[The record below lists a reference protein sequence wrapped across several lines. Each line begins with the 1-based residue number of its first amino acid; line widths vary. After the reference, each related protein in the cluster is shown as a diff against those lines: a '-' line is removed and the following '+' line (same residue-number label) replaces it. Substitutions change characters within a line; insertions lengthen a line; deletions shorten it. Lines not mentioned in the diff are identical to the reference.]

1 MTISSFPMRWMSC
14 AAKIRSRSSKAP
26 MQIEPDHEQR
36 MRRALR
42 QGSVMKQRI
51 SLTLAG
57 GAFGFCAAAA
67 LFHFAY
73 GAPESPGYYNQLD
86 RFGAAFA
93 KVRADYVDQP
103 DDRLLVENA
112 IGGMLTNLD
121 AHSSYFDPKTFADMQ
136 VRTEGQ
142 YGGIGVVIESDKGT
156 IKAVAV
162 VDGAPAS
169 RAGMKAGDSILQID
183 GTPITGLKLDDVQK
197 KMRGASGTKVG
208 LLVSRDGVK
217 EPFDVKIVRGLVPVE
232 PVTSRREGDVG
243 YIHIPAFNDHTDS
256 GLQAAVASLKKQIG
270 PGIKG
275 YVIDLRDDG
284 GGVLDQAVAVSDDF
298 LEGGEV
304 LSMRGRTADDTERFD
319 AHPGDITQG
328 KRMIVLI
335 NGGTASASEIVAG
348 ALQDHKRA
356 TIVGTTSF
364 GKGSVQTIIPLNNG
378 DDGALHMTT
387 ARYYT
392 PSGRSIQA
400 LGITPDV
407 AVAQGPSP
415 DDDPYAELAEREVLL
430 PHHLEAE
437 GEHAAVS
444 TVKPIMPPA
453 GKKFDDFQLSYAVSM
468 LSGDPLTA
476 SVD

>member
-1 MTISSFPMRWMSC
+1 M
-14 AAKIRSRSSKAP
+14 KASLP
-26 MQIEPDHEQR
+26 
-36 MRRALR
+36 
-42 QGSVMKQRI
+42 
-51 SLTLAG
+51 LTLAG
-57 GAFGFCAAAA
+57 AAFGFCTAAA

-73 GAPESPGYYNQLD
+73 GSPETPAYYNQLD

-93 KVRADYVDQP
+93 KVRSSYVDAP

-142 YGGIGVVIESDKGT
+142 YGGVGIVIQSDKGA

-169 RAGMKAGDSILQID
+169 RGGMKAGDTILQID
-183 GTPITGLKLDDVQK
+183 GTAITGTKLDDVQK
-197 KMRGASGTKVG
+197 KMRGPSGTRVDLTVAREGIK
-208 LLVSRDGVK
+208 D
-217 EPFDVKIVRGLVPVE
+217 PFDVKLVRGLVPVE

-243 YIHIPAFNDHTDS
+243 YIRIPAFNDHTDS
-256 GLQAAVASLKKQIG
+256 GVEAAVASLKKQIG

-275 YVIDLRDDG
+275 YILDLRDDG
-284 GGVLDQAVAVSDDF
+284 GGVLEQATGMADDF
-298 LEGGEV
+298 LQSGEIM
-304 LSMRGRTADDTERFD
+304 SMRGRNTDDTERFD
-319 AHPGDITQG
+319 AHPGDITDG
-328 KRMIVLI
+328 RPLVVLI
-335 NGGTASASEIVAG
+335 NDGTASASEIVAG

-356 TIVGTTSF
+356 TIVGLTSF

-407 AVAQGPSP
+407 AVAEGNEHADS
-415 DDDPYAELAEREVLL
+415 DSSFEEREAVL

-437 GEHAAVS
+437 GPKPTAVAA
-444 TVKPIMPPA
+444 KPIQPPP
-453 GKKFDDFQLSYAVSM
+453 GKKFDDFQLRYAVSM
-468 LSGDPLTA
+468 LQGTVISSIDKPA
-476 SVD
+476 KSAPAN

>member
-1 MTISSFPMRWMSC
+1 MTKPL
-14 AAKIRSRSSKAP
+14 P
-26 MQIEPDHEQR
+26 
-36 MRRALR
+36 
-42 QGSVMKQRI
+42 
-51 SLTLAG
+51 LAMA
-57 GAFGFCAAAA
+57 GAVVGFCAAAA
-67 LFHFAY
+67 LSHFAY
-73 GAPESPGYYNQLD
+73 GESKSPSSYSQLD

-93 KVRADYVDQP
+93 KVRAAYVDTP
-103 DDRLLVENA
+103 DDRLLIENA

-142 YGGIGVVIESDKGT
+142 YGGIGVVIESDKGA

-169 RAGMKAGDSILQID
+169 RGGMKTNDTILEID
-183 GTPITGLKLDDVQK
+183 GTPITGAKLDDVQK
-197 KMRGASGTKVG
+197 KMRGPSGSKVT
-208 LLVSRDGVK
+208 LTLSREGVK
-217 EPFDVKIVRGLVPVE
+217 DPIEVKLVRGLVPVE

-243 YIHIPAFNDHTDS
+243 YIHVPAFNDHTDS
-256 GLQAAVASLKKQIG
+256 GVEAAVASLKKQIG

-275 YVIDLRDDG
+275 YIMDLRDDG
-284 GGVLDQAVAVSDDF
+284 GGVLEQATGLADDF
-298 LEGGEV
+298 LQSGEIM
-304 LSMRGRTADDTERFD
+304 SMRGRTPDDTERFD
-319 AHPGDITQG
+319 AHPGDIIDG
-328 KRMIVLI
+328 KPLIVLI
-335 NGGTASASEIVAG
+335 NDGTASASEIVAG

-356 TIVGTTSF
+356 TIVGLTSF

-407 AVAQGPSP
+407 QVAEGNEHADS
-415 DDDPYAELAEREVLL
+415 DSAFEEREAVL

-437 GEHAAVS
+437 GPKPLAS
-444 TVKPIMPPA
+444 NVKPIQPPQ
-453 GKKFDDFQLSYAVSM
+453 GKKIDDFQLHYAVQM
-468 LSGDPLTA
+468 LDGTVLSSLDKPVKPA
-476 SVD
+476 N

>member
-1 MTISSFPMRWMSC
+1 MKNRLPL
-14 AAKIRSRSSKAP
+14 AA
-26 MQIEPDHEQR
+26 
-36 MRRALR
+36 
-42 QGSVMKQRI
+42 
-51 SLTLAG
+51 AG
-57 GAFGFCAAAA
+57 AGLGFCIAATVMHLAYAA
-67 LFHFAY
+67 SDASTPY
-73 GAPESPGYYNQLD
+73 SQLD
-86 RFGAAFA
+86 RFGTVFA
-93 KVRADYVDQP
+93 TVRADYVEKP
-103 DDRLLVENA
+103 DDKLLVENA

-121 AHSSYFDPKTFADMQ
+121 AHSSYFDPKTYSDMQ
-136 VRTEGQ
+136 VRTEGE
-142 YGGIGVVIESDKGT
+142 YGGVGVVIQSDKGA

-162 VDGAPAS
+162 MDDAPAS
-169 RAGMKAGDSILQID
+169 HAGMKAGDTILQID
-183 GTPITGLKLDDVQK
+183 GTPITGFKLDDVQK
-197 KMRGASGTKVG
+197 KMRGLSGTKVTLTIMRAG
-208 LLVSRDGVK
+208 VRD
-217 EPFDVKIVRGLVPVE
+217 PFDLKMARAQVAVE
-232 PVTSRREGDVG
+232 PVTSKREGDVG
-243 YIHIPAFNDHTDS
+243 YIKIPAFNDHTDS
-256 GLQAAVASLKKQIG
+256 GLRAAVASLKKQIG

-275 YVIDLRDDG
+275 YIIDLRDDG
-284 GGVLDQAVAVSDDF
+284 GGVLDQAISVSDDF
-298 LEGGEV
+298 LEGGEI
-304 LSMRGRTADDTERFD
+304 LSMRGRNPEDTERFD
-319 AHPGDITQG
+319 AHPGDITGG
-328 KRMIVLI
+328 KPVIVLI
-335 NGGTASASEIVAG
+335 NGGTASASEIVSG

-356 TIVGTTSF
+356 TIVGTLSF

-378 DDGALHMTT
+378 EDGALHMTT

-476 SVD
+476 SVDKPAPKGIKQN